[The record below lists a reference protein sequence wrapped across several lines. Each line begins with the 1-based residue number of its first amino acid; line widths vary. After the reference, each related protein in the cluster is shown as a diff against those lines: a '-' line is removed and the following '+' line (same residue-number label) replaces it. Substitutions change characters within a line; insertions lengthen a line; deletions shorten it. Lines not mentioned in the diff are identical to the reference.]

1 MTTNLLPANVQ
12 AQNFAE
18 CILLVGPEL
27 DTVMFKEI
35 MSGLPESAEK
45 RRIIGWKR
53 CRLQTQRE
61 RRP

>member
-1 MTTNLLPANVQ
+1 MTSNLLPANVQ
-12 AQNFAE
+12 AHKFAE

-27 DTVMFKEI
+27 DTVTFEAI
-35 MSGLPESAEK
+35 MNGLPESPDKK
-45 RRIIGWKR
+45 RVIGWKR